1 MWMQALD
8 TIVPF
13 YAVLLAS
20 AQLLPCL
27 SAPHPHP
34 GIPWLVMTGM
44 DEMIRA
50 VVWLQFVPNT
60 SAVKP
65 SLNPL
70 VTSSLSI

>member
-1 MWMQALD
+1 M
-8 TIVPF
+8 
-13 YAVLLAS
+13 
-20 AQLLPCL
+20 
-27 SAPHPHP
+27 
-34 GIPWLVMTGM
+34 PWLVMTGM